1 MKTWLKKNRF
11 RLLVTALCVY
21 CIVIL
26 SLYSK
31 YLLQMP
37 GKVETLTDIADV
49 ASDEQGKLYL
59 INDGGNRLLVID
71 QNREIMARVDADTS
85 AGMVSR
91 NLDVTADS
99 EGNIFVH
106 NRVASEKAYS
116 WIGEERILEY
126 DSEGNFIAE
135 RQTIKYP
142 EPRLSVSIL
151 GLETVEGEA
160 CFFYIEGDNLYLKR
174 MDGDIICALAYED
187 ADVMI
192 TSAARDRNTGNIYI
206 CTLDGRIEVYAEG
219 AWETLY
225 DVEAQGDNAIPRE
238 IEVSAD
244 GTVYVADIGRRGVFV
259 LEDGSYRPYIF
270 DGAYAEGEIDFS
282 AVRIAEQLPPYQLDA
297 GGCLVVNLVD
307 SIMVEEAD
315 ALRLYDSFS
324 YESEIDRI
332 CRLVL
337 AAELIA
343 VVLAAYGA
351 LCVMRAIVR
360 SKSELVRSI
369 AAVVVGI
376 IGVTALFCALAMS
389 DFTERLTREMV
400 ARETM
405 AAELVNRL
413 MPKDAFRN
421 LRGVKDYRSE
431 DYMEVK
437 KIVDSVILDHGT
449 TAGDLYLVIYSLEE
463 EGLILRYALEEV
475 QGCWYPY
482 IWSDGT
488 DEQFIYDHAEVQVFS
503 GEKDSEGSF
512 LLIYAP
518 LTDDE
523 GEVIGVI
530 EVGTDLTV
538 FSQENRSLLFELF
551 VNILVI
557 AVVVILLVL
566 EGMVFISARKRYMVQ
581 KRQNQ
586 GDGRQVPLPVDMLR
600 VVVFLVFF
608 VTNLTTPF
616 LSIYGLQL
624 AEKMDMLWGISPEIW
639 AAVPISAEVLF
650 GALFSVL
657 GNGIIRRLGRRWS
670 GILGGVLFTSGLILR
685 FLLPD
690 LLVLT
695 AGNALQGAGW
705 GIVLLIINA
714 ELAGRETEE
723 EKEAGFTGYNI
734 ALQNGMNSGIVSGG
748 FLLLFL
754 DYTGIMASAAVISV
768 IVLFFCVAC
777 LPKGKDGQEKE
788 EKGQVSMLRF
798 FFRRKVLAYYL
809 CVVIP
814 VIAAS
819 YYLNYL
825 YPILAERAGMEE
837 NYIGY
842 SYLLN
847 GLVIICFGNLI
858 VNFMSKRFNRRIL
871 ILIAGAVYTVCF
883 VMVGLFQ
890 NIPVLLVV
898 LILLAVS
905 DSFGYVAQ
913 STFYNDL
920 KEVEEYGHD
929 RAAGVYSLMENAS
942 QTAGSFLFGYVLS
955 AGLREGMILY
965 GIVILAGGGLFVAAT
980 ADFKKKIRKK
990 KHRKEGVCNEKYQE

>member
-1 MKTWLKKNRF
+1 MKTWLKKNRS
-11 RLLVTALCVY
+11 RLLVTALGVY
-21 CIVIL
+21 CMVIF

-31 YLLQMP
+31 YFLQMP
-37 GKVETLTDIADV
+37 GMAEKLTDISGV
-49 ASDEQGKLYL
+49 ASDGQGKLYL

-71 QNREIMARVDADTS
+71 QNREITARIDADTS

-91 NLDVTADS
+91 NLDVAVDR

-126 DSEGNFIAE
+126 DPEGNFIAK
-135 RQTIKYP
+135 RQTINYQ

-151 GLETVEGEA
+151 GLEVVDGEVCYFSVEG
-160 CFFYIEGDNLYLKR
+160 GTLSLKR
-174 MDGDIICALAYED
+174 MEGDIICALPYED

-192 TSAARDRNTGNIYI
+192 TSAARDGITGNVYL
-206 CTLDGRIEVYAEG
+206 CTLDGRIEVYADG

-225 DVEAQGDNAIPRE
+225 DVEVQGVNAIPRD
-238 IEVSAD
+238 IAVSAD
-244 GTVYVADIGRRGVFV
+244 GTVYVADIGRRGIFV
-259 LEDGSYRPYIF
+259 LADGSYRPYIF
-270 DGAYAEGEIDFS
+270 DGAYVAGEIDFS
-282 AVRIAEQLPPYQLDA
+282 PARMAEQLPPYQLDA
-297 GGCLVVNLVD
+297 GGCLVANLVD
-307 SIMVEEAD
+307 SIVVEEAD
-315 ALRLYDSFS
+315 APRLYDCFS
-324 YESEIDRI
+324 YAVEIDGI
-332 CRLVL
+332 CCLVL
-337 AAELIA
+337 AAEAAAAALA
-343 VVLAAYGA
+343 VYGA
-351 LCVMRAIVR
+351 LCVMRAIIR
-360 SKSELVRSI
+360 SKSELVRPI
-369 AAVVVGI
+369 AAVIVGI
-376 IGVTALFCALAMS
+376 IGVTALFCVLSMAN
-389 DFTERLTREMV
+389 FTERLTKEMV

-413 MPKDAFRN
+413 MPKDAFMK

-431 DYMEVK
+431 DYMAVK
-437 KIVDSVILDHGT
+437 KVVDSVILDKGT

-463 EGLILRYALEEV
+463 EGLILRYALEEI

-488 DEQFIYDHAEVQVFS
+488 DEQFIYDHAEVQVFN
-503 GEKDSEGSF
+503 GEEDSEGRF
-512 LLIYAP
+512 MLIYAP

-523 GEVIGVI
+523 GKVIGVI

-538 FSQENRSLLFELF
+538 FSQENRRLLFALF

-566 EGMVFISARKRYMVQ
+566 EGMVFFKARKRYMAQ
-581 KRQNQ
+581 KWQSLGGRQ
-586 GDGRQVPLPVDMLR
+586 QVPLPVDMLR

-616 LSIYGLQL
+616 LSLYGLQL
-624 AEKMDMLWGISPEIW
+624 AEEMDMLCGISPEIW
-639 AAVPISAEVLF
+639 AAVPISAEVLS
-650 GALFSVL
+650 GALFSVW
-657 GNGIIRRLGRRWS
+657 GNEIIQRLGRRWS

-695 AGNALQGAGW
+695 VGNALQGAGW
-705 GIVLLIINA
+705 GIVLLIVNV

-723 EKEAGFTGYNI
+723 EREAGFTGYNI
-734 ALQNGMNSGIVSGG
+734 ALQNGMNSGIVAGG
-748 FLLLFL
+748 FLSMFM

-768 IVLFFCVAC
+768 LVLLFCIAYIQ
-777 LPKGKDGQEKE
+777 KGKDGQEKE
-788 EKGQVSMLRF
+788 EKGQESMLRF

-871 ILIAGAVYTVCF
+871 ILLAGAVYTVCF
-883 VMVGLFQ
+883 VMVGLCQ
-890 NIPVLLVV
+890 NIPVLLAV

-920 KEVEEYGHD
+920 KEVEDYGYD

-942 QTAGSFLFGYVLS
+942 QTAGSFIFGYVLS

-965 GIVILAGGGLFVAAT
+965 GIVILAGGVLFVAAT
-980 ADFKKKIRKK
+980 ADVQKKGKNA
-990 KHRKEGVCNEKYQE
+990 KHG